1 MVAGVTV
8 YPSRV
13 VRGVH
18 RTFLRADGS
27 GKANVNPA
35 KMMLGSIKGGAVRLA
50 PPGPRMGIAE
60 GIETALACQQATGIP
75 TWAALSSGNLAQV
88 ALPPV
93 SATTEVMIFA
103 DRGDVGIKA
112 AEAAAVRLR
121 REGRRVWIAVPSNGC
136 NDFNDLLL
144 SGRSNAA

>member
-8 YPSRV
+8 YPSER

-18 RTFLRADGS
+18 RTFLQADGS
-27 GKANVNPA
+27 GKANVNPD
-35 KMMLGSIKGGAVRLA
+35 KMMLGPIKYGAVRLA

-75 TWAALSSGNLAQV
+75 TWAALSSGNLV
-88 ALPPV
+88 HMALPPISV
-93 SATTEVMIFA
+93 TPEVVIFA
-103 DRGDVGIKA
+103 DRDNSGQTAA
-112 AEAAAVRLR
+112 AEAAARFL
-121 REGRRVWIAVPSNGC
+121 REGRRVRIAEPPDGF

-144 SGRSNAA
+144 SDRSDAA